1 MKKLLLLFLVASAHA
16 VAAPPAGFDARVEA
30 LRHSIGVP
38 GMAIA
43 IAIVEEGK
51 TTLARGFGVRK
62 LGTPTSVDADTLFP
76 IGSTSKAMTVAAL
89 AKLVDVGKIRWADK
103 VVEGKF
109 GDFYE

>member
-1 MKKLLLLFLVASAHA
+1 MNKLLFLLLVATSHA
-16 VAAPPAGFDARVEA
+16 VAAQPAGFDARVEA

-43 IAIVEEGK
+43 IVEEGK
-51 TTLARGFGVRK
+51 TTLARGYGVRK
-62 LGTPTSVDADTLFP
+62 LGAPTTVDDDTLFS

-89 AKLVDVGKIRWADK
+89 ATLVDAGKISWDDK
-103 VVEGKF
+103 VVERKF